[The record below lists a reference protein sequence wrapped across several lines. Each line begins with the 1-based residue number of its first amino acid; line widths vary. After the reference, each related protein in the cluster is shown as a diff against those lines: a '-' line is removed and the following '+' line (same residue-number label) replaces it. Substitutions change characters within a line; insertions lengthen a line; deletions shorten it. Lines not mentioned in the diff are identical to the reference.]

1 MKNVTTNMHFNFYKD
16 ELNLEF
22 LRHYCINHGEVRLM
36 RRGETFEETG
46 KPSLYVA
53 YVERGCFKYMV
64 HNDDEYK
71 DYCTGFAF
79 EGEFVADYPSCL
91 SGKISDVTIV
101 AGTPCKVFQI
111 SGKELD
117 KLLISLDAEGL
128 KQAISDSLFTQ
139 VYAQYLDT
147 YRMTTRERYKRLLL
161 RCPELVQSINLK
173 DIASYL
179 KVTPTTI
186 SNIRREITFGEQTL
200 KTL

>member
-1 MKNVTTNMHFNFYKD
+1 MTNVTTNIHFNFYKD

-46 KPSLYVA
+46 KPSQYVA

-64 HNDDEYK
+64 HNDDESK

-79 EGEFVADYPSCL
+79 EGEFVADYPNCL
-91 SGKISDVTIV
+91 SGKKSDVTIV
-101 AGTPCKVFQI
+101 AGTPCKAFQI

-117 KLLISLDAEGL
+117 KLLISLDAEGI

-200 KTL
+200 KTF

>member
-1 MKNVTTNMHFNFYKD
+1 MFNLYK
-16 ELNLEF
+16 EGLELEF
-22 LRHYCINHGEVRLM
+22 LRHYCMEHGKVRLM
-36 RRGETFEETG
+36 KRGEILEEANE
-46 KPSLYVA
+46 PSQYVA

-64 HNDDEYK
+64 HNNEEGK

-79 EGEFVADYPSCL
+79 EGEFVADYPNCL
-91 SGKISDVTIV
+91 SGHKSAITIV
-101 AGTPCKVFQI
+101 AGTTCKIFQI
-111 SGKELD
+111 SGKELEN
-117 KLLISLDAEGL
+117 LLDCLNTKGL
-128 KQAISDSLFTQ
+128 KQAISDRLFAQ

-186 SNIRREITFGEQTL
+186 SNIRREITFGE
-200 KTL
+200 